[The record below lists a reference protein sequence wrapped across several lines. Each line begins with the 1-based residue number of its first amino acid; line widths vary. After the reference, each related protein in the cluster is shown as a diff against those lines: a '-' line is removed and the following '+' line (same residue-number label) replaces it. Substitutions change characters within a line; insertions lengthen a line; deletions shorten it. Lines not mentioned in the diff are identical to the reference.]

1 MSADTTPSTGAHEAA
16 ALRSS
21 GFSREARIG
30 DIPYEVRGRN
40 LPLGFEI
47 TVHDPNWQARTHL
60 VRGEVS
66 AIHPY
71 IKHDG
76 EIAYTRVSHSH
87 SEPEN
92 QHLTQIALSTE
103 ILPIGDPY
111 SEEKGVRELMME
123 TLLAEAERRGW
134 TVTAS
139 GVLNVATLEWLETS
153 GYAARLS

>member
-1 MSADTTPSTGAHEAA
+1 MSIDTTPSTGTHEAA
-16 ALRSS
+16 ALQTS
-21 GFSREARIG
+21 GFSRETTIG
-30 DIPYEVRGRN
+30 GHPYEIRGRM

-47 TVHDPNWQARTHL
+47 TVHDPNWQTKKHL
-60 VRGEVS
+60 VMGEIS

-71 IKHDG
+71 KRHDG
-76 EIAYTRVSHSH
+76 EIAYTRIAHSH

-92 QHLTQIALSTE
+92 QRLIQVALSTE

-111 SEEKGVRELMME
+111 SEEKGVRELMIE
-123 TLLAEAERRGW
+123 TLLAEAEKRGW

-139 GVLNVATLEWLETS
+139 EGLDAATIEWLKTS